1 MKTLPVAAFV
11 AGLAVVVPARAAEKL
26 TIAAAANVRPAL
38 EEIGAAFERVSGVPL
53 TISYGAS
60 GTLAR
65 QIEQGAPFDVFLSAD
80 TGFVDQLDRK
90 VLLASGSRAAYAVGT
105 LVIVTAR
112 GRPAVSS
119 IDDLKRREFSR
130 IAVANPETAPYGRAA
145 MLALTTSGL
154 ASALK
159 PNLVFA
165 ESVRDALRY
174 VETGDADAGFAAE
187 SEARESGLRRFV
199 VPRERYPP
207 IRQEGA
213 IVARSVHG
221 REAAAFLGFLRSAPA
236 REIWT
241 RFGYLL
247 P

>member
-1 MKTLPVAAFV
+1 MKILQAVGFV
-11 AGLAVVVPARAAEKL
+11 AVLAALVPAQAAETL

-38 EEIGAAFERVSGVPL
+38 EEIRQAFERESGVSL
-53 TISYGAS
+53 TVSYGAS
-60 GTLAR
+60 GTLER

-80 TGFVDQLDRK
+80 SGFVDRLDQKGFLVAR
-90 VLLASGSRAAYAVGT
+90 SRAAYAVGT

-119 IDDLKRREFSR
+119 IDDLKHRSFSR

-145 MLALTTSGL
+145 MQALTASGL
-154 ASALK
+154 GSALK
-159 PNLVFA
+159 PNFVFA

-174 VETGDADAGFAAE
+174 VETGDADAGFVAE
-187 SEARESGLRRFV
+187 SEARDSGLATLA
-199 VPRERYPP
+199 VPRTLYSP

-213 IVARSVHG
+213 VVAGSLH
-221 REAAAFLGFLRSAPA
+221 REGAAAFLSFLRSA
-236 REIWT
+236 RSRGIWT
-241 RFGYLL
+241 RYGYLL